1 MNGIAMGINVEIF
14 VWTYVLIS
22 PEGIA
27 YTHHMVIMF
36 NHLGNCWIAFQ
47 SSHSTLHSHQLCM
60 GFQYLYIFT
69 NTRYYLSSV
78 YNPPGGYEVVS
89 HCGFACL

>member
-1 MNGIAMGINVEIF
+1 MNGIAMSINVEIF

-22 PEGIA
+22 PECIA
-27 YTHHMVIMF
+27 YAYHMVVMF

-60 GFQYLYIFT
+60 G
-69 NTRYYLSSV
+69 V
-78 YNPPGGYEVVS
+78 PVS
-89 HCGFACL
+89 LHIH